1 MIRFVSIK
9 SMLGFVAFAMACSMP
24 AFAQQ
29 PAQQGR
35 GGQGGQAQGAQAPGA
50 RAGGGGAGQARPG
63 VVLAPLFLKVEW
75 VRPPSQTAQVPAVQ
89 ENIVDANVEYKQYGP
104 AAKQLLT
111 TGTPGS
117 DVAPF
122 GVWSGECA
130 GPFAITFR
138 LKNSYVDMTGIANVR
153 WFVKT
158 SGFHVVRPVIKLPD
172 GTMLVGDL
180 TFESIPMLT
189 QSEFSLAGIRWLKL
203 DPARVVTLGA
213 ANAVANETW
222 VPTPDLNK
230 IDEIGFADLM
240 PSSGHGTGGY
250 IQLGNIEVY
259 GKAIPRDATT
269 SSKAAQ

>member
-1 MIRFVSIK
+1 MTRFVSIK
-9 SMLGFVAFAMACSMP
+9 SMLGFAALAMACSMP

-35 GGQGGQAQGAQAPGA
+35 GGQGGQAQGGQAGA

-63 VVLAPLFLKVEW
+63 AVVAPLFLKVEW
-75 VRPPSQTAQVPAVQ
+75 VRPSNQTGQVPAVQ

-104 AAKQLLT
+104 AAKKLLT

-122 GVWSGECA
+122 GVWSGECD

-158 SGFHVVRPVIKLPD
+158 SGFHVIRPVIKLPD

-222 VPTPDLNK
+222 VPAPDLSK

-259 GKAIPRDATT
+259 GKAVPRDATT
-269 SSKAAQ
+269 SSNAAQ